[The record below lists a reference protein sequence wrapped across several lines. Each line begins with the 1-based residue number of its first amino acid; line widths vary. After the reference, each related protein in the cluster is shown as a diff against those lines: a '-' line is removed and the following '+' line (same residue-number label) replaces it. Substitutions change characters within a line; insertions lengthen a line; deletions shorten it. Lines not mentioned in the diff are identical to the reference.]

1 MKQEYHNHFNQI
13 AGKMREYESLY
24 QNLEDNYNNILTAD
38 VEMKQ
43 KSNVLELQAR

>member
-1 MKQEYHNHFNQI
+1 
-13 AGKMREYESLY
+13 MREYESLY